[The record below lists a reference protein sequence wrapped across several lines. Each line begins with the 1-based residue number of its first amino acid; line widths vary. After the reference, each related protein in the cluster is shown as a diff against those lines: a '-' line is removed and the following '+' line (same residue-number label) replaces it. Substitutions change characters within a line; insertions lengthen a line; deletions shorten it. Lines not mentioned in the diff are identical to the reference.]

1 MTTPNDLPDPPPY
14 EDVPLADVGALQAD
28 LDKAQRQIAD
38 YKSLIADFDNAKK
51 RLYQDAE
58 RQRKY
63 AHEGLAK
70 DALALIDNLDRAMAE
85 AKKAGEEGP
94 LVKGVQATVS
104 LFLDIL
110 KRHGVNRVAVDAGS
124 PFDPNL
130 HQAVM
135 QQPSADVPP
144 GAVVKVLEHGFTIHD
159 RVLRPASVIVAAEG

>member
-1 MTTPNDLPDPPPY
+1 MTPTDDLPDPPPY
-14 EDVPLADVGALQAD
+14 DDVPLFDAAALQAD

-38 YKSLIADFDNAKK
+38 YKSLIADFDNSKK

-70 DALALIDNLDRAMAE
+70 DSLAVIDNLDRAMAE
-85 AKKAGEEGP
+85 AKKVGEEGP
-94 LVKGVQATVS
+94 LAKGVQATVS
-104 LFLDIL
+104 LFIDVL
-110 KRHGVNRVAVDAGS
+110 KRHGVNRIAVEAGT

-135 QQPSADVPP
+135 QQPSAAVPP
-144 GAVVKVLEHGFTIHD
+144 GAVVQVLQQGFTLHD
-159 RVLRPASVIVAAEG
+159 RVLRPASVIVSAEA